1 MAHTALRAVSD
12 RSAIM
17 TLTPNE
23 VRLVVLALRKL
34 ALADRA
40 DYRRRLGDDNAG
52 GAEAALAR
60 SEACLALA
68 DRLDVAQL

>member
-1 MAHTALRAVSD
+1 MIGPA
-12 RSAIM
+12 
-17 TLTPNE
+17 PE
-23 VRLVVLALRKL
+23 VKLVEPALRKL
-34 ALADRA
+34 AFADKA
-40 DYRRRLGDDNAG
+40 AYRRRLADDNVG

>member
-1 MAHTALRAVSD
+1 MIIAA
-12 RSAIM
+12 
-17 TLTPNE
+17 PE
-23 VRLVVLALRKL
+23 VNLIVLALRRL

-68 DRLDVAQL
+68 DRLDVA

>member
-1 MAHTALRAVSD
+1 MTITA
-12 RSAIM
+12 
-17 TLTPNE
+17 PE
-23 VRLVVLALRKL
+23 VKLVVLALRKL

-40 DYRRRLGDDNAG
+40 DYRRRKLDDNAG

-68 DRLDVAQL
+68 DRLDVA

>member
-1 MAHTALRAVSD
+1 
-12 RSAIM
+12 
-17 TLTPNE
+17 
-23 VRLVVLALRKL
+23 LALRKL

-68 DRLDVAQL
+68 DRLDAAQL

>member
-1 MAHTALRAVSD
+1 
-12 RSAIM
+12 M
-17 TLTPNE
+17 TLAPQD
-23 VRLVVLALRKL
+23 VQLIVLALRRL

-68 DRLDVAQL
+68 DRMDAE

>member
-1 MAHTALRAVSD
+1 
-12 RSAIM
+12 M
-17 TLTPNE
+17 TLTPHE

-40 DYRRRLGDDNAG
+40 DYRRRKLDDNVC
-52 GAEAALAR
+52 GAEVALAR

-68 DRLDVAQL
+68 DRLDVAQP

>member
-1 MAHTALRAVSD
+1 MIIAA
-12 RSAIM
+12 
-17 TLTPNE
+17 PE
-23 VRLVVLALRKL
+23 VNLIVLALRWL

>member
-1 MAHTALRAVSD
+1 
-12 RSAIM
+12 M
-17 TLTPNE
+17 TLTPHE

-40 DYRRRLGDDNAG
+40 DYRRRLADDNAG
-52 GAEAALAR
+52 GAEAALAH

>member
-1 MAHTALRAVSD
+1 MPKSSVIA
-12 RSAIM
+12 M
-17 TLTPNE
+17 TITPNE
-23 VRLVVLALRKL
+23 VNLIVLALRRL

-68 DRLDVAQL
+68 ERLDVAQP

>member
-1 MAHTALRAVSD
+1 
-12 RSAIM
+12 M
-17 TLTPNE
+17 TLTPHD
-23 VRLVVLALRKL
+23 VKLVVSALREL

-40 DYRRRLGDDNAG
+40 AYRLRLADDNAG
-52 GAEAALAR
+52 GADAALAR

>member
-1 MAHTALRAVSD
+1 
-12 RSAIM
+12 M
-17 TLTPNE
+17 TLTPHE
-23 VRLVVLALRKL
+23 IKLVELALRRL

-40 DYRRRLGDDNAG
+40 DYRRRLGDDNTG

-60 SEACLALA
+60 SEACLELA

>member
-1 MAHTALRAVSD
+1 MGVA
-12 RSAIM
+12 M
-17 TLTPNE
+17 TLAPHE
-23 VRLVVLALRKL
+23 VKLVVLALRKL

-68 DRLDVAQL
+68 DRLDVA